1 MSELEI
7 GGLTLDSTFWDVALL
22 VVAFLF
28 FVLLSYLVHFI
39 LDRIADSLK
48 RKQRAAVI
56 EHLIQATYR
65 PITLFFLVQG
75 LLAVAIL
82 LSTMERWQDAI
93 GLDEWLNVIFRVWAV
108 LTLLLVA
115 AGGARALGV
124 VLNWYGEHHADKDGA
139 IIAQSLVNPLRRF
152 ATLAIYII
160 AILLALE
167 LLGISVTPLVAGL
180 GIGGLAIALAVR
192 PTLEN
197 FFAGSYLAGDRVVR
211 PGDFVELENG
221 FQGYVAEVGWRST
234 RLRTPYNNLVV
245 IPNSRLADSMLTN
258 YSSPEEMIGVLV
270 MCGVSYDSA
279 LADVERMAKE
289 AGQKVIDN
297 TDGADKGMA
306 PWFGFETFGDS
317 NIDFWVWVQANSRVD
332 SFIVKSEL
340 IKALHERFGAE
351 GISINYPMRHL
362 VFPDDPAQVLRV
374 SGARPDGAVGDG
386 PPAS

>member
-1 MSELEI
+1 MNNPPAHAIASI
-7 GGLTLDSTFWDVALL
+7 SFGSTYADVAAL
-22 VVAFLF
+22 VGAFLL

-39 LDRIADSLK
+39 LDRVADSLK
-48 RKQRAAVI
+48 RKQRAEVI

-75 LLAVAIL
+75 ILAVAVL
-82 LSTMERWQDAI
+82 LSQMERWHGVI
-93 GLDEWLNVIFRVWAV
+93 GLDAWLNIIFRGWAV

-124 VLNWYGEHHADKDGA
+124 VLTWYGENLADDEGA
-139 IIAQSLVNPLRRF
+139 ILAPSLINPLRRF
-152 ATLAIYII
+152 ATLGIYII

-167 LLGISVTPLVAGL
+167 LVGISVTPLVAGL
-180 GIGGLAIALAVR
+180 GIGGLAVALAVQ
-192 PTLEN
+192 PTLSN
-197 FFAGSYLAGDRVVR
+197 FFAGSYLSGDRVISA
-211 PGDFVELENG
+211 GDFVELENG
-221 FQGYVAEVGWRST
+221 FQGYVVDVGWRST

-245 IPNSRLADSMLTN
+245 VPNSRLADSMLTN
-258 YSSPEEMIGVLV
+258 YSSPEEQIGVLV
-270 MCGVSYDSA
+270 MCGVSYSSA

-289 AGQKVIDN
+289 AAQKVVDN

-317 NIDFWVWVQANSRVD
+317 NIDFWVWVQANSRID

-362 VFPDDPAQVLRV
+362 VFPE
-374 SGARPDGAVGDG
+374 DGLPVTHTEGDG
-386 PPAS
+386 PSA

>member
-7 GGLTLDSTFWDVALL
+7 GGIRLDSTFWDVALL

-39 LDRIADSLK
+39 LDRVADSLK
-48 RKQRAAVI
+48 RKQRAEVI
-56 EHLIQATYR
+56 EHLIGATYR
-65 PITLFFLVQG
+65 PITWFFLVQG
-75 LLAVAIL
+75 LLAVAVL

-93 GLDEWLNVIFRVWAV
+93 GLDEWLSVIFRIWGV
-108 LTLLLVA
+108 LTLLLIA
-115 AGGARALGV
+115 SGGARALGV
-124 VLNWYGEHHADKDGA
+124 VLNWYSEHLAADEGA
-139 IIAQSLVNPLRRF
+139 IIAPSLVSPLRRF
-152 ATLAIYII
+152 ATLAIYIV

-180 GIGGLAIALAVR
+180 GIGGLAVALAVQ
-192 PTLEN
+192 PTLSN
-197 FFAGSYLAGDRVVR
+197 FFAGSYLSGDRVISS
-211 PGDFVELENG
+211 GDFVELENG
-221 FQGYVAEVGWRST
+221 FQGYVVDVGWRST

-245 IPNSRLADSMLTN
+245 VPNSRLADSMLTN
-258 YSSPEEMIGVLV
+258 YSSPEELIGVLV

-297 TDGADKGMA
+297 TEGADKGMA

-317 NIDFWVWVQANSRVD
+317 NIDFWVWVQAKSRVD

-362 VFPDDPAQVLRV
+362 VFPE
-374 SGARPDGAVGDG
+374 SGLPVTHTDGGS
-386 PPAS
+386 AS

>member
-1 MSELEI
+1 MSELDI
-7 GGLTLDSTFWDVALL
+7 GGITLGSTFWDVAVL

-39 LDRIADSLK
+39 LDRVADALK
-48 RKQRAAVI
+48 RRQRAEVI

-65 PITLFFLVQG
+65 PITWFFLVQG
-75 LLAVAIL
+75 LLAVALL

-93 GLDEWLNVIFRVWAV
+93 GLDDWLNVIFRVWAV

-115 AGGARALGV
+115 SGGSRALGV
-124 VLNWYGEHHADKDGA
+124 VLTWYGENLAEDEGA
-139 IIAQSLVNPLRRF
+139 ILAPSLINPLRRF
-152 ATLAIYII
+152 ATLGIYII

-167 LLGISVTPLVAGL
+167 LVGISVTPLVAGL
-180 GIGGLAIALAVR
+180 GIGGLAVALAVQ
-192 PTLEN
+192 PTLSN
-197 FFAGSYLAGDRVVR
+197 FFAGSYLSGDRVISS
-211 PGDFVELENG
+211 GDFVELENG
-221 FQGYVAEVGWRST
+221 FQGYVVDVGWRST

-245 IPNSRLADSMLTN
+245 VPNSRLADSMLTN
-258 YSSPEEMIGVLV
+258 FSSPQEQIGVLV
-270 MCGVSYDSA
+270 MCGVSYSSA

-289 AGQKVIDN
+289 AAQKVVDN
-297 TDGADKGMA
+297 TEGADKGMA

-317 NIDFWVWVQANSRVD
+317 NIDFWVWVQANSRID

-362 VFPDDPAQVLRV
+362 VFPEGGLPVTH
-374 SGARPDGAVGDG
+374 PEGDS
-386 PPAS
+386 ATS

>member
-7 GGLTLDSTFWDVALL
+7 AGFTLGSTFWDVAVL

-39 LDRIADSLK
+39 LDRVADSLK
-48 RKQRAAVI
+48 RRSGTELI
-56 EHLIQATYR
+56 EDLIQATYR

-75 LLAVAIL
+75 LLAVAVL
-82 LSTMERWQDAI
+82 LGTMERWQDAI
-93 GLDEWLNVIFRVWAV
+93 GLDAWLDVIFRVWAV
-108 LTLLLVA
+108 LTLLLIA
-115 AGGARALGV
+115 AGGARGLSV
-124 VLNWYGEHHADKDGA
+124 VLNWYAEHHADDEGA
-139 IIAQSLVNPLRRF
+139 IIAPSLVNPLRRF
-152 ATLAIYII
+152 AVLAIYVVGM
-160 AILLALE
+160 LLALE

-180 GIGGLAIALAVR
+180 GIGGIAVALAVQ
-192 PTLEN
+192 PTLSN
-197 FFAGSYLAGDRVVR
+197 FFAGTYLAGSKILE

-221 FQGYVAEVGWRST
+221 FQGYVVDVGWRST

-258 YSSPEEMIGVLV
+258 YSNPEEAIGVLL
-270 MCGVSYDSA
+270 MCGVSYSSA

-289 AGQKVIDN
+289 AAQKVIDE
-297 TDGADKGMA
+297 TDGADKDMS

-317 NIDFWVWVQANSRVD
+317 NIDFWVWVQAKTRVD

-362 VFPDDPAQVLRV
+362 VFPEGGLPISRTDVDPSTS
-374 SGARPDGAVGDG
+374 SG
-386 PPAS
+386 

>member
-7 GGLTLDSTFWDVALL
+7 GDLTLGSTFWDVAVLIA
-22 VVAFLF
+22 AFLF
-28 FVLLSYLVHFI
+28 FVLLSYLSHFI
-39 LDRIADSLK
+39 LDRIADALK
-48 RKQRAAVI
+48 RRQGTEVV

-75 LLAVAIL
+75 LLAVAVL
-82 LSTMERWQDAI
+82 LSSMERWQDAI
-93 GLDEWLNVIFRVWAV
+93 GLDDWLTVIFRVWGV

-115 AGGARALGV
+115 AGVARALGV
-124 VLNWYGEHHADKDGA
+124 VLNWYAEHHADDEGA
-139 IIAQSLVNPLRRF
+139 IIAPSLVNPLRRF

-160 AILLALE
+160 AMLLALE

-180 GIGGLAIALAVR
+180 GIGGIAVALAVQ
-192 PTLEN
+192 PTLSN
-197 FFAGSYLAGDRVVR
+197 FFAGTYLAGGKIVK
-211 PGDFVELENG
+211 PNDFVELENG
-221 FQGYVAEVGWRST
+221 FQGYVVDVGWRST

-258 YSSPEEMIGVLV
+258 YSSPEEAIGVLL
-270 MCGVSYDSA
+270 MCGVSYSSA
-279 LADVERMAKE
+279 LIDVERMAKE
-289 AGQKVIDN
+289 SAQRVIDEN
-297 TDGADKGMA
+297 DGADKNMA

-317 NIDFWVWVQANSRVD
+317 NIDFWVWVQAKTRID

-362 VFPDDPAQVLRV
+362 VFPD
-374 SGARPDGAVGDG
+374 SGLAVNHPDGGSAG
-386 PPAS
+386 S

>member
-1 MSELEI
+1 MNNPPAHAIASI
-7 GGLTLDSTFWDVALL
+7 SFGSTYADVAAL
-22 VVAFLF
+22 VGAFLL

-39 LDRIADSLK
+39 LDRVADSLK
-48 RKQRAAVI
+48 RKQRAEVI

-75 LLAVAIL
+75 ILAVAVL
-82 LSTMERWQDAI
+82 LSQMERWHGVI
-93 GLDEWLNVIFRVWAV
+93 GLDSWLNIIFRGWAV

-124 VLNWYGEHHADKDGA
+124 VLTWYGENLADDEGA
-139 IIAQSLVNPLRRF
+139 ILAPSLINPLRRF
-152 ATLAIYII
+152 ATLGIYII

-167 LLGISVTPLVAGL
+167 LVGISVTPLVAGL
-180 GIGGLAIALAVR
+180 GIGGLAVALAVQ
-192 PTLEN
+192 PTLSN
-197 FFAGSYLAGDRVVR
+197 FFAGSYLSGDRVISA
-211 PGDFVELENG
+211 GDFVELENG
-221 FQGYVAEVGWRST
+221 FQGYVVDVGWRST

-245 IPNSRLADSMLTN
+245 VPNSRLADSMLTN
-258 YSSPEEMIGVLV
+258 YSSPEEQIGVLV
-270 MCGVSYDSA
+270 MCGVSYSSA
-279 LADVERMAKE
+279 LTDVERMAKE
-289 AGQKVIDN
+289 AAQKVIDN

-317 NIDFWVWVQANSRVD
+317 NIDFWVWVQANSRID

-362 VFPDDPAQVLRV
+362 VFPE
-374 SGARPDGAVGDG
+374 DGLPVTHTEGDG
-386 PPAS
+386 PSA